1 MKDIDEGLLRNVG
14 RYLIFI
20 GIFSNLSKCYIDI
33 LKKYLYKY
41 NTHLP
46 H

>member
-1 MKDIDEGLLRNVG
+1 MIDIDKGLLRNVG

-33 LKKYLYKY
+33 LKKSLYKY
-41 NTHLP
+41 NTDFP